1 MNYFLEQ
8 VLPKKEAGVISGA
21 TEDINHYIGEIYFCE
36 LLLISTGL
44 CTYGDFPIV
53 TTVPEDK
60 TEELVEFSKRAP
72 AMK

>member
-8 VLPKKEAGVISGA
+8 VLPKKEAGTISGA
-21 TEDINHYIGEIYFCE
+21 RVLKINHYIGEIYF
-36 LLLISTGL
+36 LRATAYFDRL

-60 TEELVEFSKRAP
+60 TEELVEFSKRAHS
-72 AMK
+72 